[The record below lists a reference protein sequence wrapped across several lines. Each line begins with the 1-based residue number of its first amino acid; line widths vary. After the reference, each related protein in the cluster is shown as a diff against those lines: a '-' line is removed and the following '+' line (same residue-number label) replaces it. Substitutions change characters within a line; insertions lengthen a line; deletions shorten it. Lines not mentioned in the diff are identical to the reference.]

1 MIFLCLLGMVGLF
14 ASPFRGSGCDEGL
27 TSPVGKL
34 KDGLDGGAR
43 GDRCFL
49 GLGTTDHF

>member
-1 MIFLCLLGMVGLF
+1 MHVGIPTTLEGNGG
-14 ASPFRGSGCDEGL
+14 GSGCDEGL